1 MRILVVCPE
10 QLPVPPIK
18 GGSVESV
25 TYNIFKR
32 MAQSEKVVLLSRSHP
47 RLPSVSRYVDG
58 NLQVIRVPSSRPFAY
73 LRAALR
79 KVAGQSFDII
89 QIENRPRFVPF
100 VRQAFPHT
108 PIILSLHSLTF
119 MSRLTLP
126 QANAILRQVNGITSV
141 SSFVTNTMKRRYP
154 AHAHKFRTAIP
165 GVDAV
170 KFRPWPAAAKLRLR
184 RRMGL
189 AGSFNVLFVGR
200 IVRGKGLHTLIRSV
214 AQLKRRI
221 PNIRLVA
228 VGASWPGVRRQ
239 TPYMRYVRNLS
250 KRLRV
255 PVRFTGYVPPSR
267 VHQMFQLGDV
277 FVCPTLFR
285 EGLATVNTE
294 AMASGIPV
302 VASNR
307 GGIREVVIHGHSGL
321 LVNQA
326 NSPAAFARAIA
337 RIRNNPAL
345 RRRLIANGR
354 TRVRSSFNW
363 YGTVRRLKAHYQD
376 VRSAASSSK
385 KSH

>member
-1 MRILVVCPE
+1 MRILVICPE

-47 RLPSVSRYVDG
+47 RLPRVSRYVGG
-58 NLQVIRVPSSRPFAY
+58 NLLVIRVPSRKPFAY
-73 LRAALR
+73 LRSALG
-79 KVAGQSFDII
+79 KVAGRSFHII
-89 QIENRPRFVPF
+89 QIENRPRFVPY
-100 VRQAFPHT
+100 VRKVFPRT
-108 PIILSLHSLTF
+108 PIMLSLHSLTF
-119 MSRLTLP
+119 MSRLSQP
-126 QANAILRQVNGITSV
+126 RANAILRQVNGVTSV
-141 SSFVTNTMKRRYP
+141 SSFVTNTMRRRYP
-154 AHAHKFRTAIP
+154 AHARKFRTAIP
-165 GVDAV
+165 GVDAA
-170 KFRPWPAAAKLRLR
+170 KFRPWSAASKLRLR

-200 IVRGKGLHTLIRSV
+200 MVRGKGLHTLIRSV
-214 AQLKRRI
+214 ALLKRRI

-239 TPYMRYVRNLS
+239 TAYMRYVRSLS

-285 EGLATVNTE
+285 EGLATVNSE

-307 GGIREVVIHGHSGL
+307 GGIREVVVHGHSGL

-326 NSPAAFARAIA
+326 GSPAAFARAIA
-337 RIRNNPAL
+337 RIRSNPAL
-345 RRRLIANGR
+345 RRRLVANGR
-354 TRVRSSFNW
+354 ARVRSAFNW
-363 YGTVRRLKAHYQD
+363 HGTVRRLKTHYRA
-376 VRSAASSSK
+376 VRS
-385 KSH
+385 

>member
-1 MRILVVCPE
+1 VRILVICPE

-32 MAQSEKVVLLSRSHP
+32 MAQSEKVVLLSRGHP
-47 RLPSVSRYVDG
+47 RLPHVSRYVGG
-58 NLQVIRVPSSRPFAY
+58 NLHVIRVPNSKPFAY
-73 LRAALR
+73 LRSALN
-79 KVAGQSFDII
+79 KVAGQSFHII
-89 QIENRPRFVPF
+89 QIENRPRFVPY
-100 VRQAFPHT
+100 VRKVFPRT

-119 MSRLTLP
+119 MSYLSNPR
-126 QANAILRQVNGITSV
+126 ANAILRQVNGVTSV
-141 SSFVTNTMKRRYP
+141 SSFVTNKMRRRFP
-154 AHAHKFRTAIP
+154 AHARKFRTAIL
-165 GVDAV
+165 GVDSV
-170 KFRPWPAAAKLRLR
+170 KFRPWSAASKQRLR
-184 RRMGL
+184 KRMGL

-200 IVRGKGLHTLIRSV
+200 MVRGKGLHTLVRSV
-214 AQLKRRI
+214 ALLKRRI

-239 TPYMRYVRNLS
+239 TAYMRYVRSLS

-255 PVRFTGYVPPSR
+255 PIRFTGYVPPSR

-285 EGLATVNTE
+285 EGLATVNSE

-307 GGIREVVIHGHSGL
+307 GGIREVVVNGHSGL
-321 LVNQA
+321 LVSQA
-326 NSPAAFARAIA
+326 GSPAAFARAIA

-345 RRRLIANGR
+345 RRRLVANAR
-354 TRVRSSFNW
+354 ARVRSAFNW
-363 YGTVRRLKAHYQD
+363 YGTVRKLKAHYRA
-376 VRSAASSSK
+376 VRS
-385 KSH
+385 